1 MFMYLTALYA
11 VKYDLTMVKWA
22 LFTYVHFLN
31 KKRRKENNK
40 YAAVITRENLLR
52 LSYEYTMCSS
62 TNKISSI

>member
-31 KKRRKENNK
+31 KKK
-40 YAAVITRENLLR
+40 
-52 LSYEYTMCSS
+52 
-62 TNKISSI
+62 KIKQ